1 MKKISS
7 VILLS
12 LLFTF
17 GGIQVVTASTG
28 GKGEVKVYDKNV
40 GEMLV
45 KAAAEGL
52 NSILLIT
59 DNQQKDVDA
68 AMELAVG
75 AAALRDQVMVMKINR
90 EDQANSDLVKELQL
104 TRFPLPYVVILSPSG
119 FIAAGVVPGKIEP
132 ARMAEFLP
140 SPCYNQSLQ
149 ARKDGKPSFILVYAT
164 RDAEY
169 ESWMKLAAESGAMLD
184 PKPEIIA
191 VHNEDAAEAAFLA
204 RVGYKEATAT
214 PQLFVVTPAGQT
226 SGRFNTMPTASAINI
241 AAKRV
246 ASGCASKCSSASSCT
261 DKSKQEC
268 K

>member
-1 MKKISS
+1 MKKFAS
-7 VILLS
+7 VLLLGVY
-12 LLFTF
+12 LLTAAALQ
-17 GGIQVVTASTG
+17 GIAGPS
-28 GKGEVKVYDKNV
+28 GKGEVKVYDTNV
-40 GEMLV
+40 GEMLA

-52 NSILLIT
+52 NSILVIT

-68 AMELAVG
+68 AMELAIG
-75 AAALRDQVMVMKINR
+75 TASLCDQVVVFKVNR
-90 EDQANSDLVKELQL
+90 DDAANSEIVKEHQL
-104 TRFPLPYVVILSPSG
+104 SRFPVPYVLILSPSG

-132 ARMAEFLP
+132 ERMAEFLP
-140 SPCYNQSLQ
+140 SPCYNQSMQ
-149 ARKDGKPSFILVYAT
+149 ARKDGKPSFILVYAAK
-164 RDAEY
+164 DAEY

-184 PKPEIIA
+184 PKPEIITI
-191 VHNEDAAEAAFLA
+191 HNEDAAEAAFLA

-226 SGRFNTMPTASAINI
+226 SGRFNTMPTASAINA